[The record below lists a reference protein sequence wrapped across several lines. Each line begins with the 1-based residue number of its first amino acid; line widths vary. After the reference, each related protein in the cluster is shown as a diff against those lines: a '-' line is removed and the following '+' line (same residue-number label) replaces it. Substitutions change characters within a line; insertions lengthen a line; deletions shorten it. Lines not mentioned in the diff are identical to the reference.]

1 MTHLTVA
8 QKEREMSKARVRGV
22 EIAYDDRGSG
32 PSVVL
37 LHGYPFSRLIW
48 REQVEELKQTHRVV
62 IPDLRGHGESAVT
75 PAPATMQ
82 DMALDVA
89 VIMENLNISRATVAG
104 LSMGGYVALAF
115 YRLFPLRVRSLVLAD
130 TRPQAD
136 TDEGKQ
142 NRAVQAEKALQE
154 GMEGIA
160 DALLPKLLAPETVAK
175 RPDIVKRVREM
186 MVKTEPEG
194 AAAALH
200 GMAQR
205 QDQTAFLSR
214 IISPTLIIV
223 GREDSLAPLADAE
236 MMHREIGGS
245 RLVIIEGAAHIPNIE
260 RPEEFNRAFV
270 KFLRD
275 VEV

>member
-22 EIAYDDRGSG
+22 DIAYDDRGSG

-37 LHGYPFSRLIW
+37 LHGYPFSRSMW

-89 VIMENLNISRATVAG
+89 AILEKLNISRATVAG
-104 LSMGGYVALAF
+104 FSMGGYVALAF

-130 TRPQAD
+130 TRAQAD
-136 TDEGKQ
+136 TEEGKQ
-142 NRAVQAEKALQE
+142 NRAVQAEKALKE

-194 AAAALH
+194 AAAALQ

-236 MMHREIGGS
+236 IMHREIGGS
-245 RLVIIEGAAHIPNIE
+245 RLVIIEGAGHVSNIE

-270 KFLRD
+270 KFLHD

>member
-22 EIAYDDRGSG
+22 DIAYDDRGSG

-37 LHGYPFSRLIW
+37 LHGYPFSRSMW

-89 VIMENLNISRATVAG
+89 AILETLNISRATVG
-104 LSMGGYVALAF
+104 GFSMGGYVALAF

-130 TRPQAD
+130 TRAQAD
-136 TDEGKQ
+136 TEEGKQ

-186 MVKTEPEG
+186 MIKTEPEG
-194 AAAALH
+194 AAAALQ

-236 MMHREIGGS
+236 IMHREIGGS
-245 RLVIIEGAAHIPNIE
+245 RLVIIEGAGHVSNIE

-270 KFLRD
+270 KFLHD